1 MSGWIDL
8 FRSLGESLLEVLR
21 AEAATLQDDL
31 QRSGRHFGVAL
42 AFFGGAVVLLFW
54 MVGLL
59 LFALIALLNIWLQLW
74 AAALIVLAL
83 FVAGIAI
90 LASLGM
96 RRLRQ
101 VENPM
106 ETVRRRVDEHLDW
119 WQHSLLSQPRTLDVE
134 AAAVADHANDDDP
147 LGRDLP

>member
-21 AEAATLQDDL
+21 AEVATLQDDL

-42 AFFGGAVVLLFW
+42 AFFGAAAVLLFW

-83 FVAGIAI
+83 FVAAIAI
-90 LASLGM
+90 LGILGK
-96 RRLRQ
+96 RRLQQ

-134 AAAVADHANDDDP
+134 PAVANDDDP

>member
-21 AEAATLQDDL
+21 AEVATLQDDL

-54 MVGLL
+54 MIGLL
-59 LFALIALLNIWLQLW
+59 LFTLIALLNIWLQLW
-74 AAALIVLAL
+74 AAALIVLGL
-83 FVAGIAI
+83 FVVAIAI
-90 LASLGM
+90 LGWLGM

-106 ETVRRRVDEHLDW
+106 QTVRRRVDEHLDW

-134 AAAVADHANDDDP
+134 AAAIANDDDP

>member
-21 AEAATLQDDL
+21 AEVATLQDDL

-59 LFALIALLNIWLQLW
+59 LFTLIALLNVWLQLW

-83 FVAGIAI
+83 FVAAIAI
-90 LASLGM
+90 LGMLGK
-96 RRLRQ
+96 RRLQQ

-119 WQHSLLSQPRTLDVE
+119 WQHSLLGHSRTLDVE
-134 AAAVADHANDDDP
+134 PATVSDVANDDDA